1 MNKMLKKKTDF
12 ITKIETTELV
22 DSQIRE
28 ALREQARSLEKHLTD
43 IDKRLRTLER
53 KK

>member
-1 MNKMLKKKTDF
+1 MLKKKTEF
-12 ITKIETTELV
+12 ITKIETSELI
-22 DSQIRE
+22 DLTIRE

-43 IDKRLRTLER
+43 IDNRLRVLER